1 MGFYKNTNTRKA
13 NRRAVAET
21 VFKYLSETNGKDF
34 GLVSLSGFNGSLARP
49 AGIDFSKVRAFD
61 TYINNEPDFYSDE
74 QYTDNSWFRVE
85 DDLKITFK
93 TAVLIHRLSAKDI
106 PFFLSE
112 QNSVCISHVDDDV
125 FDWLPESLNC
135 IWINNA
141 VRSDGSISFKN
152 LKRVGWVS
160 VVGCTKLKS
169 LKGLE
174 DLTAK
179 NNVYIRYNKKLTTT
193 EFAPRIDSSAKLA
206 IPLSG
211 AAYDA
216 SGTYSITNNPELEEI
231 NINPKS
237 TVCRIFI
244 DDTCKKVNKVTSLP
258 SSTTMFFCKT
268 LTTADLIP
276 IRDAGT
282 EIGYVELADFKGKGD
297 AMKNLTSSASE
308 DSVKDQLK
316 KIVDDIK
323 AKHWRVF
330 DDLYAVLSFYN
341 LEEYAGF
348 TEKSRYVEDGMIHSY
363 DPVGERYRIN
373 YYASGVHR
381 NNIKNGVCRYLNQLG
396 VKYTIINTGAKA
408 KKETEFIKIQA

>member
-1 MGFYKNTNTRKA
+1 MGFYKNANTGKA
-13 NRRAVAET
+13 NRRAVAEM
-21 VFKYLSETNGKDF
+21 VFNYLKEANCKDF
-34 GLVSLSGFNGSLARP
+34 GLTSLSGFNGSYAMP
-49 AGIDFSKVRAFD
+49 AGTDFSKTKFID
-61 TYINNEPDFYSDE
+61 PYINRSDYPEE
-74 QYTDNSWFRVE
+74 QYTDNTWFRVE

-93 TAVLIHRLSAKDI
+93 FAVLIHRLSAKDI

-141 VRSDGSISFKN
+141 VRSDGSIRFKN

-160 VVGCTKLKS
+160 IVGCTKLKS

-174 DLTAK
+174 DLAAQ
-179 NNVYIRYNKKLTTT
+179 NAVYIKYNKKLTTS
-193 EFAPRIDSSAKLA
+193 EFAPRIDRSIKLA
-206 IPLSG
+206 GSSED
-211 AAYDA
+211 YEKD
-216 SGTYSITNNPELEEI
+216 TFYSFSNNPELEEI

-237 TVCRIFI
+237 STCRVFI
-244 DDTCKKVNKVTSLP
+244 DSTCKKVNKVTSLP
-258 SSTTMFFCKT
+258 KSVSMFFCKT
-268 LTTADLIP
+268 LTAADLIP

-282 EIGYVELADFKGKGD
+282 EIGYVELADFKGKGE
-297 AMKNLTSSASE
+297 AMRSLTSSASE
-308 DSVKDQLK
+308 ESVKEQLK
-316 KIVDDIK
+316 KIVDDIR

-330 DDLYAVLSFYN
+330 DDLYAILSFYN

-348 TEKSRYVEDGMIHSY
+348 KEKSRYVEDGMIHSY

-373 YYASGVHR
+373 YYASGVQR

-396 VKYTIINTGAKA
+396 VKYTIINTGTRA